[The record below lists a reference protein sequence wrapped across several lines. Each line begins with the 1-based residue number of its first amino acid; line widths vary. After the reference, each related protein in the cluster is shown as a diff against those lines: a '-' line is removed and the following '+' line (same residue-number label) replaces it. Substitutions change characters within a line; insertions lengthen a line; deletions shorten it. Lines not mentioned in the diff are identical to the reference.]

1 MIGGLQELRSSGY
14 WALRRATEKPKPP
27 CFPVADQPPISTPR
41 LDMHVHVY
49 DIQGMRTTVEI
60 NDDQRAALL
69 SIAAERGEKGFS
81 CLVREAIDQY
91 LAGRREQAARVEAA
105 LEVKGALDLREAEEL
120 MANCVSIRAEWR

>member
-1 MIGGLQELRSSGY
+1 
-14 WALRRATEKPKPP
+14 
-27 CFPVADQPPISTPR
+27 
-41 LDMHVHVY
+41 
-49 DIQGMRTTVEI
+49 MRTTVEI